1 MSVCVPV
8 QIQIQIEI
16 QIHIH
21 IQIHHP
27 GPRTADLGPRRCSSA
42 RCLVQPCSAS
52 SSVNKIMCVN
62 VYLCLCASDCG
73 PWTSALFFSPLSR
86 STLFSK
92 FIGKQNHVCESVSVS
107 VCACADSDVQIQTID
122 ADH

>member
-52 SSVNKIMCVN
+52 SLVNKITCVN
-62 VYLCLCASDCG
+62 VYLRLCVR
-73 PWTSALFFSPLSR
+73 L
-86 STLFSK
+86 
-92 FIGKQNHVCESVSVS
+92 QM
-107 VCACADSDVQIQTID
+107 QTID

>member
-1 MSVCVPV
+1 MQEEHLCECVCVSVCVRV

-21 IQIHHP
+21 IQIHHL

-42 RCLVQPCSAS
+42 RCLVQRCSAS
-52 SSVNKIMCVN
+52 SSVNKITCVN
-62 VYLCLCASDCG
+62 RYLCLCV
-73 PWTSALFFSPLSR
+73 R
-86 STLFSK
+86 
-92 FIGKQNHVCESVSVS
+92 
-107 VCACADSDVQIQTID
+107 VQMKTID